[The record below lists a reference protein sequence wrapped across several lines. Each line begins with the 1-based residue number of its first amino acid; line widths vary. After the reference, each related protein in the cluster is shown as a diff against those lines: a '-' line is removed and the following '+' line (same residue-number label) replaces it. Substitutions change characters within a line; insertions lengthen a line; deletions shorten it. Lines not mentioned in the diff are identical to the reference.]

1 MGEFKSLDN
10 ACINVKPEHLSQ
22 SEPQIEG
29 GLSLDAPVY
38 LAASLAE
45 VGGVPVPFGAE
56 GTLMGLVDGQ
66 PAVIFPGMPEGIP
79 AVLEYKMLSLT
90 KPEQKFPGDFTLNG
104 PAFVKRFGLNIGGKA
119 LDFGTEGKVLSP
131 GSDEETVL
139 VEFPGFD
146 TVVTLKAEF
155 LSTTA
160 PNSAMPDGFAMDDVI
175 YCIAELTI
183 GDVVLPV
190 GTEGV
195 VAGPA
200 AAEDKIAVTFPPQ
213 VTDKFDIPVTAL
225 SKDKP

>member
-1 MGEFKSLDN
+1 MG
-10 ACINVKPEHLSQ
+10 
-22 SEPQIEG
+22 
-29 GLSLDAPVY
+29 
-38 LAASLAE
+38 
-45 VGGVPVPFGAE
+45 
-56 GTLMGLVDGQ
+56 
-66 PAVIFPGMPEGIP
+66 
-79 AVLEYKMLSLT
+79 
-90 KPEQKFPGDFTLNG
+90 
-104 PAFVKRFGLNIGGKA
+104 
-119 LDFGTEGKVLSP
+119 
-131 GSDEETVL
+131 
-139 VEFPGFD
+139 FPGFD

-225 SKDKP
+225 SKDSLEREPIPKSDQMLLSGRRSLPDYLAVCRHEFVVA